1 MKKLT
6 KLTLVLTVT
15 LVLFTAI
22 CTPSYAYTLTE
33 GVEYVDGVSYK
44 IDESGTFFTVIGY
57 VEDFPTV
64 NILSEVNGIPVTK
77 IAETAFMN
85 KPRINKVII
94 ADSVTEIGAQ
104 AFKNCENLLTVV
116 LPKNLAS
123 IPEECFDNCTILKN
137 ITLPSTLVSI
147 GDRAFR
153 DCKMVGKI
161 KIPAS
166 VTEIGHEA
174 FLHCESIML
183 DVSENEYAKSY
194 AETQN
199 INTQFKGT
207 SSYFLLVIVA
217 VLCVS
222 ALITAIIFIL
232 LKRHL
237 KKRPDHDPVIYVE
250 RFFEGIGKGLSFLIN
265 KAKLLLEFLVD
276 LIIALYEKAKK
287 KLRQRKEE
295 KELKKNNQ
303 DIDNE
308 KNG

>member
-6 KLTLVLTVT
+6 RLMLVLTVT
-15 LVLFTAI
+15 LILFTAL
-22 CTPSYAYTLTE
+22 CMPSYAYTLTE

-57 VEDFPTV
+57 VENFPTV

-116 LPKNLAS
+116 LPKNLTS
-123 IPEECFDNCTILKN
+123 IPEECFDNCTMLRN
-137 ITLPSTLVSI
+137 IELPSTLVSI

-153 DCKMVGKI
+153 ECQMVGKI

-174 FLHCESIML
+174 FLYCESILL
-183 DVSENEYAKSY
+183 DVSENEYAKAY

-207 SSYFLLVIVA
+207 TAYFLLVIAA
-217 VLCVS
+217 VLVVS
-222 ALITAIIFIL
+222 ALIIAVIFIF

-237 KKRPDHDPVIYVE
+237 KKHPDHDPVIYVE
-250 RFFEGIGKGLSFLIN
+250 RFFSGIGKGLSFLLN
-265 KAKLLLEFLVD
+265 KLKQLLDFLADVT
-276 LIIALYEKAKK
+276 IALYEKAKK
-287 KLRQRKEE
+287 KLNQRKEE
-295 KELKKNNQ
+295 KQSKKNN
-303 DIDNE
+303 NE

>member
-6 KLTLVLTVT
+6 RLMLVLTVT
-15 LVLFTAI
+15 LILFTAL
-22 CTPSYAYTLTE
+22 CMPSYAYTLTE

-77 IAETAFMN
+77 IAKTAFMN

-116 LPKNLAS
+116 LPKNLTS
-123 IPEECFDNCTILKN
+123 IPEECFDNCTMLKN
-137 ITLPSTLVSI
+137 IVLPSTIVSI

-153 DCKMVGKI
+153 DCQMVGKI

-174 FLHCESIML
+174 FLHCENILL

-207 SSYFLLVIVA
+207 SSYFLLVIAA
-217 VLCVS
+217 VLVVS
-222 ALITAIIFIL
+222 ALIIAVIFIF

-237 KKRPDHDPVIYVE
+237 KKHPDHDPVIYVE
-250 RFFEGIGKGLSFLIN
+250 RFFSGIGKGLSFLLN
-265 KAKLLLEFLVD
+265 KLKQLLEFLADVT
-276 LIIALYEKAKK
+276 IALYEKAKK
-287 KLRQRKEE
+287 KLNQRKEE
-295 KELKKNNQ
+295 KQSKKNN
-303 DIDNE
+303 NE